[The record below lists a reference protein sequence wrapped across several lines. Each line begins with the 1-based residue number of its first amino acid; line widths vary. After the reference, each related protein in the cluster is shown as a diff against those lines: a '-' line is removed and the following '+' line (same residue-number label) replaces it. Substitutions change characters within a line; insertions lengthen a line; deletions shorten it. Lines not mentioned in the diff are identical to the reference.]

1 MEITDDLKKVIES
14 LNFLAYDVYE
24 KIDETDE
31 QQLRYCFSQFS
42 LFMENNEYFENIKR
56 FNKQENDKLLEQAI
70 GNLAVIYE
78 IQKEFENNMS
88 WEDKDKLNAITNMT
102 FIMSKA
108 FLKLYL
114 RVKQGTW
121 LADSKQ

>member
-88 WEDKDKLNAITNMT
+88 LEDKDKLNAITNMT

>member
-14 LNFLAYDVYE
+14 LNFLACDVYE